1 MESSKLQDTSFTVG
15 AAYYDAIYRAR
26 GKDYAAEV
34 DYVRR
39 LIQEHK
45 RSAGNRLLEM
55 ACGTGRHTEHLV
67 RHFEVSGLDKDHEM
81 LAIAGQRLPQVSF
94 HNGDMANFQLGEQ
107 FDAVICMFSSIGYV
121 RTGQALRQAVRTMAK
136 HLVPGGILA
145 IEPWMA
151 PDEFR
156 PGKPFASFVN
166 EPDLKV
172 ARMNVNVMRDQMSI
186 IDFHYLVCTAEGV
199 RHFSEH
205 HELGLFTDS
214 EYRAAFTD
222 SGLDTRFDPP
232 GVISRGLYV
241 GLRPL

>member
-1 MESSKLQDTSFTVG
+1 
-15 AAYYDAIYRAR
+15 
-26 GKDYAAEV
+26 
-34 DYVRR
+34 
-39 LIQEHK
+39 
-45 RSAGNRLLEM
+45 
-55 ACGTGRHTEHLV
+55 
-67 RHFEVSGLDKDHEM
+67 
-81 LAIAGQRLPQVSF
+81 
-94 HNGDMANFQLGEQ
+94 
-107 FDAVICMFSSIGYV
+107 MFSSIGYV
-121 RTGQALRQAVRTMAK
+121 RTGKALRQAVRTMAK